1 MAAGVAASEANCP
14 FALRETGCREPTCLK
29 NFRFQKK
36 DYVGSVI
43 LPVAA
48 LNDGV
53 QGYSL
58 TAWQVLRRG
67 VQIQDAEQM
76 DGQ

>member
-1 MAAGVAASEANCP
+1 
-14 FALRETGCREPTCLK
+14 
-29 NFRFQKK
+29 
-36 DYVGSVI
+36 
-43 LPVAA
+43 
-48 LNDGV
+48 V